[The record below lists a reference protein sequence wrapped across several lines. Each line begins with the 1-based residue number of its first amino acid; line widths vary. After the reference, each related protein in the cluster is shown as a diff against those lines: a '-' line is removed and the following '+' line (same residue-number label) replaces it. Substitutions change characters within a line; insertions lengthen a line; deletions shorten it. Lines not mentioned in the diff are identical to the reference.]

1 MVLRG
6 GLSGEAAAGPDVVTR
21 CIPDDYRR
29 PLPQAVK
36 AAGKPSLR
44 AAFSAAVGVVDAT
57 TITLRTMETLPKVS
71 GRLLLIALVIV
82 IFTVCFQ
89 LIYHLINH

>member
-21 CIPDDYRR
+21 CIPGDYRQ

-36 AAGKPSLR
+36 AAG
-44 AAFSAAVGVVDAT
+44 DAT
-57 TITLRTMETLPKVS
+57 TITLRIIETLPKVS

-89 LIYHLINH
+89 LICHLINH

>member
-1 MVLRG
+1 MVLRSSAPG
-6 GLSGEAAAGPDVVTR
+6 EPSGKGPHR
-21 CIPDDYRR
+21 I
-29 PLPQAVK
+29 K

-82 IFTVCFQ
+82 IFTVCFR
-89 LIYHLINH
+89 LICHLINP